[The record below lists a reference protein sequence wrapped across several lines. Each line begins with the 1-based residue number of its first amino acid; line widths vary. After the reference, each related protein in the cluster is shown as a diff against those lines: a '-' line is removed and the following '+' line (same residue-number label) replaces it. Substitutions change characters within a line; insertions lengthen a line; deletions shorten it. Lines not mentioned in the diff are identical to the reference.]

1 MVLPRN
7 LYDDLIKKINE
18 FDEHVFA
25 LFSQRQNADSLYE
38 QFGMD
43 REILKY
49 LKYPYCVIQ
58 LMNNYVIHNP
68 SVCSSRKRILG
79 AGEDIIPRYWS
90 SYLTDTK
97 CICNNDVYCRCMYIP
112 SGTLAEQ
119 PRLQIHMKYPALSAE
134 IGDTLTF
141 TSRLVIPDPSV
152 YKNVHM
158 MGMTWYNPRGNP
170 IRQQKRLRTKRN
182 RPFRNVSVHQEE
194 TKLNLVF
201 HPFQEG
207 LQGRYKCRATL
218 KLYEHETCCKE
229 KCT

>member
-79 AGEDIIPRYWS
+79 AGKDIIPRYWS

-119 PRLQIHMKYPALSAE
+119 PRLQIHMKYSALSAE

-170 IRQQKRLRTKRN
+170 IRQ
-182 RPFRNVSVHQEE
+182 
-194 TKLNLVF
+194 
-201 HPFQEG
+201 
-207 LQGRYKCRATL
+207 
-218 KLYEHETCCKE
+218 
-229 KCT
+229 